1 MSLLKWLIVRPSF
14 SLNKK
19 KLQFQISATSDV
31 EFSQHCCLSVR
42 LLKNQLQTFDLW
54 NETEIKSTYRE
65 GNMEF

>member
-1 MSLLKWLIVRPSF
+1 MRPSF

-31 EFSQHCCLSVR
+31 SIEFSQHCCLSVR

-54 NETEIKSTYRE
+54 NETEIKSSYRE